1 MLSASLIRLIAS
13 LIRLIASLI
22 RLSASLIRLSASFIR
37 YGAWV
42 RTELGGAAHAF
53 LSADALPT
61 EPSPESDADGRRS
74 PQPGGRS
81 PQVLAF
87 HAAAVQRATLRVVAG
102 ERAFPTAASLAV
114 EARDWASSRADA
126 APSRADA
133 ASSRAYA
140 APSRA
145 CEGTCAAPELAALG
159 WGEDAVRGRPLM
171 AWALGAARATLDLRR
186 CVEAPD
192 EAAIRADVEAILA
205 GEGVVSGGTQAHSD
219 ALIEP
224 PPQSTDRPWA
234 RDRLLVCMLGTGC
247 AVPSKHRAPAAIYL
261 HAFSRGGVLLD
272 AGEGSLG
279 QLQALL
285 GPEGARGAL
294 RGLSAIFISHHH
306 ADHHLGLMRLLEAL
320 HQLHQLDAANEA
332 LHQLHQLHQ
341 LDAPPEAGTRITS
354 DGAVAGAG
362 RPPRAA
368 PSPLPPPPPWR
379 PPILIVGPR
388 AVGAYLAAHTA
399 LLPPA
404 ERPRFHFE
412 TCAAFNAPR
421 SVGRAHLL
429 RVGAQH
435 GALGLA
441 AVRCVPVVHCADA
454 WGVVLSSH
462 DGWTLVYSGD
472 TRPCEALVAAGQ
484 GATILIQEATFDD
497 DLVDDARDKR
507 HSTRAEALEV
517 ARRMGAYRTILTH
530 LSQRYTRER
539 LVEAASS
546 NEGGNGTTPFPPPPR
561 SQGAAAAAAGG
572 AVPGGAVPGGAV
584 LGGAVLGSA
593 VLGGAVLP
601 RHTTGAVGW
610 ADEGGA
616 GASIVAFDL
625 MTFNLA
631 DLATAPSYTPRI
643 LHFFSAEQRALAA
656 QREADMAEQMARSV
670 KIERELA
677 VGRHLAAAV

>member
-1 MLSASLIRLIAS
+1 
-13 LIRLIASLI
+13 
-22 RLSASLIRLSASFIR
+22 
-37 YGAWV
+37 
-42 RTELGGAAHAF
+42 
-53 LSADALPT
+53 
-61 EPSPESDADGRRS
+61 
-74 PQPGGRS
+74 
-81 PQVLAF
+81 
-87 HAAAVQRATLRVVAG
+87 
-102 ERAFPTAASLAV
+102 
-114 EARDWASSRADA
+114 
-126 APSRADA
+126 
-133 ASSRAYA
+133 
-140 APSRA
+140 
-145 CEGTCAAPELAALG
+145 
-159 WGEDAVRGRPLM
+159 M
-171 AWALGAARATLDLRR
+171 AWALGAARATLDLSR

-205 GEGVVSGGTQAHSD
+205 REGVVSGVTQAHSD

-279 QLQALL
+279 QLHALL

-320 HQLHQLDAANEA
+320 HQLHQLD
-332 LHQLHQLHQ
+332 Q

-354 DGAVAGAG
+354 DGGVAGDGGEA
-362 RPPRAA
+362 RAA
-368 PSPLPPPPPWR
+368 LSLLPPPLPWR

-429 RVGAQH
+429 HVGAQH

-484 GATILIQEATFDD
+484 GATILIHEATFDD

-584 LGGAVLGSA
+584 LVGAVLGSA

-616 GASIVAFDL
+616 GASVVAFDL
-625 MTFNLA
+625 MAFNLA

-643 LHFFSAEQRALAA
+643 LHFFSAEQRALAE

>member
-1 MLSASLIRLIAS
+1 MGAASASASSLAPTIAPT
-13 LIRLIASLI
+13 LAPTLAPTIALVI
-22 RLSASLIRLSASFIR
+22 HMIPEALAKHDR
-37 YGAWV
+37 YRAWV
-42 RTELGGAAHAF
+42 RQLGGAAHAF
-53 LSADALPT
+53 LSADALPWALPT
-61 EPSPESDADGRRS
+61 APSADSGADGR
-74 PQPGGRS
+74 RS

-102 ERAFPTAASLAV
+102 ERAFPTAATLAV
-114 EARDWASSRADA
+114 EARDWASSRAGAAPSRADA

-133 ASSRAYA
+133 A
-140 APSRA
+140 PSRA
-145 CEGTCAAPELAALG
+145 CEGACGGAPELAELAALGWGPRQACTCSPRRPDISSQELAALG
-159 WGEDAVRGRPLM
+159 WGEEAVRGRPLM
-171 AWALGAARATLDLRR
+171 AWALGAARATLDVSR

-192 EAAIRADVEAILA
+192 EDAIRADVEAILT
-205 GEGVVSGGTQAHSD
+205 GGGGSPQAHSDAFPTAALSPQAHSD

-224 PPQSTDRPWA
+224 PPQGTARPWA

-279 QLQALL
+279 QLQALF

-306 ADHHLGLMRLLEAL
+306 ADHHLGLMRLLEVL
-320 HQLHQLDAANEA
+320 HELDLLDAAA
-332 LHQLHQLHQ
+332 
-341 LDAPPEAGTRITS
+341 EAGTRSTS
-354 DGAVAGAG
+354 DGGVTGEGG
-362 RPPRAA
+362 RACA
-368 PSPLPPPPPWR
+368 TPSMLPPPLPWR
-379 PPILIVGPR
+379 HPILIVGPR

-421 SVGRAHLL
+421 SVGRARLL
-429 RVGAQH
+429 GAQH

-484 GATILIQEATFDD
+484 GATILIHEATFDD
-497 DLVDDARDKR
+497 DLVDDARAKR
-507 HSTRAEALEV
+507 HSTRAEALDV

-539 LVEAASS
+539 LVEAASIH
-546 NEGGNGTTPFPPPPR
+546 EGGNGTTPKY
-561 SQGAAAAAAGG
+561 SHGHSNGNG
-572 AVPGGAVPGGAV
+572 
-584 LGGAVLGSA
+584 
-593 VLGGAVLP
+593 
-601 RHTTGAVGW
+601 TTP
-610 ADEGGA
+610 
-616 GASIVAFDL
+616 SC
-625 MTFNLA
+625 LA
-631 DLATAPSYTPRI
+631 K
-643 LHFFSAEQRALAA
+643 H
-656 QREADMAEQMARSV
+656 
-670 KIERELA
+670 
-677 VGRHLAAAV
+677 